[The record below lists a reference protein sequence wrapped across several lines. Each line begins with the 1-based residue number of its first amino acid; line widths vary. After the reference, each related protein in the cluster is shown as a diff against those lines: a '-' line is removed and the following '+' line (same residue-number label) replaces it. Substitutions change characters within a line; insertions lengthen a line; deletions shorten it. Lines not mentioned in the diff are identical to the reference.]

1 MDKKI
6 EPVTENLDSNNLKD
20 ENIKKF
26 LENFTKMMNAWTYHQ
41 DEYNP
46 FLSHN
51 KSGFTEFLCDV
62 LIACLDHNYIYDDFR
77 IDNTPLEDLK
87 DKYALVI
94 KEEGKLVVP
103 LNDGTLKVNLDK
115 ENNNLKIEFYNLEKK
130 LVSSNSFFVKLKDK
144 EKDKD
149 KEDKEEK
156 KGIYKTLKDK
166 YFPEKIKPVRVSM
179 NDGEIK
185 FHFEDGKLNLNLNEK
200 EHILEAEFKN
210 SKKDIFLSEKIEF
223 GDPLKSNSSWKDKI
237 NDDKSNDQSNE
248 MEK

>member
-6 EPVTENLDSNNLKD
+6 EPIIENSNSDDSKNEKV
-20 ENIKKF
+20 KKF
-26 LENFTKMMNAWTYHQ
+26 LENFSKMMSGWNYQ
-41 DEYNP
+41 NDEYNP
-46 FLSHN
+46 FLSNN

-62 LIACLDHNYIYDDFR
+62 LIACMDHNYTYSFSR

-87 DKYALVI
+87 DKYALAI
-94 KEEGKLVVP
+94 KEEGKLEVP
-103 LNDGTLKVNLDK
+103 LNDGTLKINLDK

-130 LVSSNSFFVKLKDK
+130 LVSSNSFFVKLKEKEK
-144 EKDKD
+144 EKDK
-149 KEDKEEK
+149 EEKEEK
-156 KGIYKTLKDK
+156 KGIYKTLKNK
-166 YFPEKIKPVRVSM
+166 YFSEKIKPVRVSI

-210 SKKDIFLSEKIEF
+210 SKKDIFLSERIEF

-237 NDDKSNDQSNE
+237 NDDKSNDKSNE
-248 MEK
+248 MER